1 MFERYSEKS
10 RRVVLFARDEARTS
24 GGQRIET
31 HHILLGLLRDAWD
44 VFAPFLSSPDQA
56 RAIREE
62 IETQFPQQHVA
73 SVPAADLPLS
83 YESKR
88 TLAYAAEE
96 SERARRR
103 TIDPL
108 HLLLG
113 LLREQGCAAA
123 DILRRHGL
131 QLDAVRKSEADPVE
145 ELLEAETEDEA
156 LGVAVLSL
164 PADRRDAAWRI
175 LDALG
180 HPKVRIEV
188 TGPEDSF
195 TVSFDTMAPA

>member
-10 RRVVLFARDEARTS
+10 RRVVFFARDEARTS

-44 VFAPFLSSPDQA
+44 VFAPFLGSPDQA

-62 IETQFPQQHVA
+62 IQTQFPQHVA
-73 SVPAADLPLS
+73 SGPAADLPLS
-83 YESKR
+83 HESKR
-88 TLAYAAEE
+88 VLAYAAEE
-96 SERARRR
+96 SERARSRS
-103 TIDPL
+103 IDPL

-113 LLREQGCAAA
+113 LLREHGCAAA

-131 QLDAVRKSEADPVE
+131 QLEAVRKAEADPVE
-145 ELLEAETEDEA
+145 ELLEAETENEA
-156 LGVAVLSL
+156 LGAAVLAL

-175 LDALG
+175 VAALG
-180 HPKVRIEV
+180 HEKVRIEV
-188 TGPEDSF
+188 TSPEDSF
-195 TVSFDTMAPA
+195 TVSFDTMTPA